1 MVGDI
6 PDHLRAILK
15 RVSRSFY
22 LTLVVVPSSLRG
34 PVGLAYLLARAADTI
49 VDTRII
55 PRADRLHYLDL
66 FREELQLPAT
76 SRLPEI
82 AEVST
87 GPQQIS
93 AERELLLRHDRSL
106 VNEGRR

>member
-1 MVGDI
+1 MVGDV
-6 PDHLRAILK
+6 PDELRGLLK
-15 RVSRSFY
+15 QVSRSFY
-22 LTLVVVPSSLRG
+22 LTLAVLPPSLRE

-49 VDTRII
+49 ADTRIV
-55 PRADRLHYLDL
+55 PRAERLHYLDV

-76 SRLPEI
+76 SCLPEI

-93 AERELLLRHDRSL
+93 AERELLLCHDRSL